1 MTVIITTM
9 KGGEGLMRVNPFLQ
23 EEKFVIIICYS
34 YKIVDNFDVIT

>member
-1 MTVIITTM
+1 MTVIISTM

-34 YKIVDNFDVIT
+34 YKIVDNSDVIT